1 MGGVFVAQ
9 LGSARSLAEI
19 QQRFVNEQ
27 LKQAASAPS
36 SRYSAHQLIDE
47 TAGFVKAEL
56 AASLK
61 EVSELEAASAAHA
74 VSLKELQATAAQE
87 LKKLQAERQAVGV
100 ANGERQRFFEEKSR
114 RYFTYY
120 TD

>member
-61 EVSELEAASAAHA
+61 EVRDLIRVRVRLGSGLG
-74 VSLKELQATAAQE
+74 Q
-87 LKKLQAERQAVGV
+87 G
-100 ANGERQRFFEEKSR
+100 GERPG
-114 RYFTYY
+114 
-120 TD
+120 